1 MFNVWLLFSFMM
13 SVKLQAVSLIRAD
26 INQTGSLM
34 ERRMQ
39 CDYIKKSPK
48 HGVQIKVQVEN
59 VLMLG
64 EGGFVVGSRLIF
76 LSKAVLHF
84 DYLVFLKAIQV
95 GPVSLRFV
103 FLGLGLFFRKRA
115 CYLRP
120 YLVSRE
126 AGKTIFFARVM
137 PGQVGKTRMCVREKI
152 RYLLWAEL
160 GG

>member
-39 CDYIKKSPK
+39 CDYIKKPK

-103 FLGLGLFFRKRA
+103 FLGLGLFSERA

-126 AGKTIFFARVM
+126 AGNHFLCSSDTRSSWKDKNVC
-137 PGQVGKTRMCVREKI
+137 QGKD
-152 RYLLWAEL
+152 
-160 GG
+160 